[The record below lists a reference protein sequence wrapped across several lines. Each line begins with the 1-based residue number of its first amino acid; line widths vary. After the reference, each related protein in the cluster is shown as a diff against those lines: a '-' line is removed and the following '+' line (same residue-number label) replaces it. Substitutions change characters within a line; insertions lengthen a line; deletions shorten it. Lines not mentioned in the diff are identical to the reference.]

1 MLQSPFVRIVS
12 GVVVGMATLTFLHYQ
27 PPWHSTGETGPPTP
41 GRKGGPIIDEGRDK
55 LTVGFL
61 PVT

>member
-1 MLQSPFVRIVS
+1 MQITPLVRIVS
-12 GVVVGMATLTFLHYQ
+12 GVVAGMAALTWLHYR
-27 PPWHSTGETGPPTP
+27 PPWRSTETGLSEP
-41 GRKGGPIIDEGRDK
+41 KALQDRDH

>member
-1 MLQSPFVRIVS
+1 MLRSPLVRIVS
-12 GVVVGMATLTFLHYQ
+12 GVVAGMATLTWLHYR
-27 PPWHSTGETGPPTP
+27 PPWQSRPDLGGAHP
-41 GRKGGPIIDEGRDK
+41 GMSHIDVERDK

>member
-12 GVVVGMATLTFLHYQ
+12 GVVVGMATLTFLHYR
-27 PPWHSTGETGPPTP
+27 PPWRSTGQV
-41 GRKGGPIIDEGRDK
+41 GGEPIALQDREH

>member
-1 MLQSPFVRIVS
+1 MLRSPFVRIVS
-12 GVVVGMATLTFLHYQ
+12 GVVAGMATLTFLHYR
-27 PPWHSTGETGPPTP
+27 PPWRSAGEVGYAPTGV
-41 GRKGGPIIDEGRDK
+41 PIALADREK

>member
-1 MLQSPFVRIVS
+1 MLRSPFVRIVS
-12 GVVVGMATLTFLHYQ
+12 GVVVGMATLTFLHYR
-27 PPWHSTGETGPPTP
+27 PPWRVGNEHSGES
-41 GRKGGPIIDEGRDK
+41 IIDRDRAK

>member
-1 MLQSPFVRIVS
+1 MLRSPFVRIVS
-12 GVVVGMATLTFLHYQ
+12 GVVAGMATLTFLHYR
-27 PPWHSTGETGPPTP
+27 PPWRSTGEVG
-41 GRKGGPIIDEGRDK
+41 GGPGGHKSESIIDRDREK